1 MSAHVISLL
10 NNALA
15 WELRAQ
21 VLYAHYSA
29 YVRGIQRL
37 HLAPHFDGESTESVD
52 HARQVREAIAKLGGQ
67 AIVDRDPTPI
77 LHTEDWQVML
87 QEALKTEEAAA
98 ESYAKI
104 LAALKDDEEMMD
116 VIQQIAFA
124 EQRSV
129 TELRQLIG

>member
-1 MSAHVISLL
+1 
-10 NNALA
+10 
-15 WELRAQ
+15 
-21 VLYAHYSA
+21 
-29 YVRGIQRL
+29 
-37 HLAPHFDGESTESVD
+37 
-52 HARQVREAIAKLGGQ
+52 
-67 AIVDRDPTPI
+67 
-77 LHTEDWQVML
+77 ML